1 MDTDLKTL
9 YISLFNDY
17 LLFDYVR
24 IFQVFNLAI
33 KLQKT
38 ELYGTIMSLACL
50 TSFVF
55 WFTDWFYASPYD
67 SSRVVW
73 QWSRIQCVYLL
84 VLIAEGIL
92 VLLK

>member
-1 MDTDLKTL
+1 MDTDSKTP
-9 YISLFNDY
+9 YISLFNDC
-17 LLFDYVR
+17 LLFDCVR

-33 KLQKT
+33 KLQKKLNFR
-38 ELYGTIMSLACL
+38 ELYPIMSLAYL

-73 QWSRIQCVYLL
+73 
-84 VLIAEGIL
+84 
-92 VLLK
+92 